1 MQEAVSILRL
11 FTDVVSYSLTRL
23 ANQSTRRDATYD
35 AMEIMARCFTPLL
48 TTTNEME
55 NIKRYVLNPRNDIYP
70 FEIEMVFLQRLLTE
84 LY

>member
-23 ANQSTRRDATYD
+23 ANQSTRRATYD
-35 AMEIMARCFTPLL
+35 AMEIMARRFAPLL
-48 TTTNEME
+48 MTTNEME
-55 NIKRYVLNPRNDIYP
+55 NIKRYVFYSQNDIYP
-70 FEIEMVFLQRLLTE
+70 FEIQMVFLRRLFTE

>member
-1 MQEAVSILRL
+1 
-11 FTDVVSYSLTRL
+11 
-23 ANQSTRRDATYD
+23 
-35 AMEIMARCFTPLL
+35 MARRFTPLL

-55 NIKRYVLNPRNDIYP
+55 NIKRYVLYPQSDIYP